1 MNNKNKPDTKL
12 QGKVKSE
19 TTKLKKPPK
28 WFYLTLI
35 LIPIIFVVLLEVFL
49 RLFNYGLDYTQFL
62 PISKYHPEKYY
73 LNPDLPYK
81 YFYNIKSA
89 PSVLPDGFDIIKKD
103 NCFRVFVLGESS
115 AAGWPYVPNASFS
128 RQLKRKLELYYPDNT
143 IEIINCGISAINSYT
158 IRDFVPGILQQH
170 PDLILIYTGHNEYY
184 GALGVG
190 SSVSFI
196 NSRFLVNTYL
206 WLNDFKTV
214 QLIQNIISWIY
225 GLFLD
230 ISSEKDSDQSN
241 ETLMSRMIGNSLI
254 TLNSNVFNAGISQ
267 FEGNLDDII
276 RWFKEANVP
285 VIIGN
290 LTCNLKDQKPFVSL
304 KTAELPAAEKV
315 YEDAQKLF
323 NAGNI
328 EKAKE
333 SYLFAKELD
342 ALRFRAPQKI
352 NNVIKAL
359 ALKYNIPFV
368 NIDSL
373 FKSKSPQGIV
383 GYNLTVDHLHP
394 NIDGHRLI
402 ADEYYKTMVKAN
414 LLPRGNRA
422 DITDGEAD
430 KILIKNFPFTKLD
443 STIANMSLIILT
455 GQYPFVPKGTP
466 NYKMLNY
473 RNKDIV
479 DTIAIKVI
487 NKEVMWETAHTTLSD
502 YYFNKGDYDKS
513 IREIEAII
521 AERPYF
527 DIPYK
532 DIVTK
537 LVVANKLD
545 QAEEFLLKLYKIK
558 KDYFSFKWLGQIK
571 LKQNKYDEALGY
583 LKEAVKYK
591 DVDYQT
597 YYNLAGACYL
607 KGDVNSAIEAIEKSL
622 NLNPGNEAAVNF
634 YKQLISIAKK
644 K

>member
-1 MNNKNKPDTKL
+1 
-12 QGKVKSE
+12 
-19 TTKLKKPPK
+19 
-28 WFYLTLI
+28 
-35 LIPIIFVVLLEVFL
+35 
-49 RLFNYGLDYTQFL
+49 
-62 PISKYHPEKYY
+62 
-73 LNPDLPYK
+73 
-81 YFYNIKSA
+81 
-89 PSVLPDGFDIIKKD
+89 
-103 NCFRVFVLGESS
+103 
-115 AAGWPYVPNASFS
+115 
-128 RQLKRKLELYYPDNT
+128 
-143 IEIINCGISAINSYT
+143 
-158 IRDFVPGILQQH
+158 
-170 PDLILIYTGHNEYY
+170 
-184 GALGVG
+184 
-190 SSVSFI
+190 
-196 NSRFLVNTYL
+196 
-206 WLNDFKTV
+206 
-214 QLIQNIISWIY
+214 
-225 GLFLD
+225 
-230 ISSEKDSDQSN
+230 
-241 ETLMSRMIGNSLI
+241 
-254 TLNSNVFNAGISQ
+254 
-267 FEGNLDDII
+267 
-276 RWFKEANVP
+276 
-285 VIIGN
+285 
-290 LTCNLKDQKPFVSL
+290 
-304 KTAELPAAEKV
+304 
-315 YEDAQKLF
+315 
-323 NAGNI
+323 
-328 EKAKE
+328 
-333 SYLFAKELD
+333 LFAKELD

-558 KDYFSFKWLGQIK
+558 QDYFSFKWLGQIK

-597 YYNLAGACYL
+597 YYNLAGAYYL

-644 K
+644 N